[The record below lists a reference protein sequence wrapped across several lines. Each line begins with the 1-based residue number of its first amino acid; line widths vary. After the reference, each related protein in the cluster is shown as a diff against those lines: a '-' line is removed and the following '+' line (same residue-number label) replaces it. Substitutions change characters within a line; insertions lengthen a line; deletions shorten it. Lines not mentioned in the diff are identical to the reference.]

1 MRERV
6 VPRAERSAVATT
18 RVARREGHLGRTF
31 RAVGAMASAAGGE
44 PRREAPREPAWL
56 DHYEPRVP
64 SATADPDD
72 ATSRAPG
79 AFSALGKTQVA
90 ADISDALAYEAAR
103 VPETTSSAPTDVVT
117 HDWDD
122 SLARLAS
129 ASDRL
134 DAAVGVEPPPVDTPL
149 SPIAPPLA
157 LAPGPDPTRTSPS
170 TPRALVVAPAVAS
183 TASPRG
189 ARASGRGRGSAPSAS
204 APPRLSEMASEVPM
218 LMMIS
223 LEPGRSREELRD
235 DREAVRACL
244 DEFYLELERRLDE
257 NEPRPDE
264 PGSPALAALQ
274 LRAARQSFREADDEV
289 RSASI
294 PLEMEDESAR
304 RHARIETLRK
314 LLEAS

>member
-1 MRERV
+1 
-6 VPRAERSAVATT
+6 
-18 RVARREGHLGRTF
+18 
-31 RAVGAMASAAGGE
+31 MASAAGGE
-44 PRREAPREPAWL
+44 PRREAPRAPAWL

-64 SATADPDD
+64 SATVDPDD
-72 ATSRAPG
+72 ASSRAPG

-90 ADISDALAYEAAR
+90 ADVADALAYEAAR
-103 VPETTSSAPTDVVT
+103 VPETTSAAPTDVVT

-122 SLARLAS
+122 ILARLAS

-134 DAAVGVEPPPVDTPL
+134 DAAVGLEPSPPVEHSP

-157 LAPGPDPTRTSPS
+157 LAPEPEPARTSPS

-189 ARASGRGRGSAPSAS
+189 GGRSGVAGSAPSD
-204 APPRLSEMASEVPM
+204 PPRLSEMASEVPM

-223 LEPGRSREELRD
+223 LEPGRSREQLRG

-244 DEFYLELERRLDE
+244 DDFYLELQRRLYENENESQSRPAERRRRRESDV
-257 NEPRPDE
+257 PS
-264 PGSPALAALQ
+264 SPALAARQ
-274 LRAARQSFREADDEV
+274 LRAARESFREVDDEV

-294 PLEMEDESAR
+294 PVEMEDESSR
-304 RHARIETLRK
+304 RYARIENLRK

>member
-1 MRERV
+1 
-6 VPRAERSAVATT
+6 
-18 RVARREGHLGRTF
+18 
-31 RAVGAMASAAGGE
+31 MASAVGGE
-44 PRREAPREPAWL
+44 SRREAPRAPAWL

-64 SATADPDD
+64 SATVDPDD
-72 ATSRAPG
+72 ASSRAPG

-90 ADISDALAYEAAR
+90 ADVADALAYEAAR
-103 VPETTSSAPTDVVT
+103 VPETTSAAPTDVVT
-117 HDWDD
+117 HDCDD
-122 SLARLAS
+122 ILARLAS

-134 DAAVGVEPPPVDTPL
+134 DAAVGLEPSSPPVEHSP

-157 LAPGPDPTRTSPS
+157 LAPDPDPARASPS

-189 ARASGRGRGSAPSAS
+189 GGRSGVRGSAPSD
-204 APPRLSEMASEVPM
+204 PPRLSEMASEVPM

-223 LEPGRSREELRD
+223 LEPGRSREQLRG

-244 DEFYLELERRLDE
+244 DDFYLELERRLDE
-257 NEPRPDE
+257 DENESQSRPTDRRRDGE
-264 PGSPALAALQ
+264 SDVPSSPALAARQ
-274 LRAARQSFREADDEV
+274 LRAARESFREVDDEV

-294 PLEMEDESAR
+294 PVEMEDESSR
-304 RHARIETLRK
+304 RHARIENLRK

>member
-1 MRERV
+1 
-6 VPRAERSAVATT
+6 
-18 RVARREGHLGRTF
+18 
-31 RAVGAMASAAGGE
+31 MASAAGGE
-44 PRREAPREPAWL
+44 PRREAPRAPAWL
-56 DHYEPRVP
+56 DDYEPRVP
-64 SATADPDD
+64 SATVDPDD
-72 ATSRAPG
+72 ASSRAPG

-90 ADISDALAYEAAR
+90 ADVADALAYEAAR
-103 VPETTSSAPTDVVT
+103 VPETTSAAPTDVAT

-122 SLARLAS
+122 ILARLAS

-134 DAAVGVEPPPVDTPL
+134 DAAVGLEPSPPVEQHSP

-157 LAPGPDPTRTSPS
+157 LAPDPDPARTSPS

-189 ARASGRGRGSAPSAS
+189 GGRSGVQGSAPSD
-204 APPRLSEMASEVPM
+204 PPRLSEMASEVPM

-223 LEPGRSREELRD
+223 LEPGRSREQLRG

-244 DEFYLELERRLDE
+244 DDFYLELERRLDE
-257 NEPRPDE
+257 NENDSQSRPTERRGDYGE
-264 PGSPALAALQ
+264 SDVPSSPALAARQ
-274 LRAARQSFREADDEV
+274 LRAARESFREADDEV

-294 PLEMEDESAR
+294 PVEMEDESSR
-304 RHARIETLRK
+304 RYARIENLRK

>member
-1 MRERV
+1 
-6 VPRAERSAVATT
+6 
-18 RVARREGHLGRTF
+18 
-31 RAVGAMASAAGGE
+31 MASAVGGE
-44 PRREAPREPAWL
+44 SRREAPRAPAWL

-64 SATADPDD
+64 SATVDPDD
-72 ATSRAPG
+72 ASSRAPG

-90 ADISDALAYEAAR
+90 ADVADALAYEAAR
-103 VPETTSSAPTDVVT
+103 VPETTSAAPTDVVT

-122 SLARLAS
+122 ILARLAS

-134 DAAVGVEPPPVDTPL
+134 DAAVGLEPSSTPVEHSP

-157 LAPGPDPTRTSPS
+157 LAPDPDPARASPS

-189 ARASGRGRGSAPSAS
+189 GGRSGVRGSAPSD
-204 APPRLSEMASEVPM
+204 PPRLSEMASEVPM

-223 LEPGRSREELRD
+223 LEPGRSREQLRG

-244 DEFYLELERRLDE
+244 DDFYLELERRLDE
-257 NEPRPDE
+257 DENESQSRPTDRRRDGE
-264 PGSPALAALQ
+264 SDVPSSPALAARQ
-274 LRAARQSFREADDEV
+274 LRAARESFREVDDEV

-294 PLEMEDESAR
+294 PVEMEDESSR
-304 RHARIETLRK
+304 RHARIENLRK